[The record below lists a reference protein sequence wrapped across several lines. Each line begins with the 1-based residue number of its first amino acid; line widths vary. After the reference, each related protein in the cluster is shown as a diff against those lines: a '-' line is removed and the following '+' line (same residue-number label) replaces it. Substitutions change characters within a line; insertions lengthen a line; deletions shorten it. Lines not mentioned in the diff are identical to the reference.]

1 MYNLNPDYS
10 KIGFSAALYLP
21 SRDGVN
27 RICVGRYLKGT
38 AAKQICSHLW
48 AAASGRISALALHSG
63 RAAAQCPMLSARL
76 LLWDMKGSTWCS
88 RAWHSLMGTAFCA
101 GSGGTGT

>member
-21 SRDGVN
+21 SRVGVN

-48 AAASGRISALALHSG
+48 AVASRGGVELWLHVAAE
-63 RAAAQCPMLSARL
+63 L
-76 LLWDMKGSTWCS
+76 LLNAPRSVPGIFS
-88 RAWHSLMGTAFCA
+88 GT
-101 GSGGTGT
+101 